1 MRRLHAV
8 LFLILMLGSSLP
20 IQIFAAPAAA
30 GRVIISLGSVSDIG
44 SSGAAR
50 LLKRGDSVFSGD
62 TIKTGTGAKAQLRF
76 TDNTLIALSEVTEFK
91 IKDYA
96 LSPQTAGKIDQYML
110 AKNDSA
116 TSGQAIAAVQ
126 NSNDLKIAPTLE
138 ARDKMLVSLAK
149 GGLRMVTGAIG
160 KSNPSAY
167 ELGTVVGTIGVR
179 GTGLNV
185 ISSKK
190 ETQIY
195 VYHGRAYL
203 KLLGMPTA
211 INLGPDSGYTLV
223 TISGNTNNPVV
234 TLQPNPSSPPQPVN
248 TSTNTVSGSSSNN
261 TSSSEN
267 TSGSSNFSSGG
278 SASNLPSNSGTA
290 MSGSGCVLVKDCP
303 DCPPHCQ

>member
-1 MRRLHAV
+1 MRQLHAV
-8 LFLILMLGSSLP
+8 LFLILMLSLSLSTP
-20 IQIFAAPAAA
+20 IFAATVAA

-44 SSGAAR
+44 PSGSTR
-50 LLKRGDSVFSGD
+50 LLKRGDNVFSGE
-62 TIKTGTGAKAQLRF
+62 TIKTGSGAKVQLRL

-96 LSPQTAGKIDQYML
+96 LSAQTAGKIDQYML

-116 TSGQAIAAVQ
+116 TSGQAISAVQ

-167 ELGTVVGTIGVR
+167 QLGTVVGTIGVR

-223 TISGNTNNPVV
+223 TISGSTNNPIV

-261 TSSSEN
+261 TSNSGS
-267 TSGSSNFSSGG
+267 TSGSNNFSSGG
-278 SASNLPSNSGTA
+278 SASSLPSNSGVTTTA
-290 MSGSGCVLVKDCP
+290 GSCILVRDCSDCP
-303 DCPPHCQ
+303 LHCQ

>member
-8 LFLILMLGSSLP
+8 LFLILMLSPSLSA
-20 IQIFAAPAAA
+20 QIFAAPAAA
-30 GRVIISLGSVSDIG
+30 GRVIISLGSVSNIG
-44 SSGAAR
+44 SSGASR

-62 TIKTGTGAKAQLRF
+62 IIKTGTGAKVQLRF

-138 ARDKMLVSLAK
+138 ANDKMLVSLAK

-223 TISGNTNNPVV
+223 TVSGNTNNPVI

-248 TSTNTVSGSSSNN
+248 TSTNTVSGSSSND
-261 TSSSEN
+261 TSNSGS
-267 TSGSSNFSSGG
+267 TSGSNNFSSGG
-278 SASNLPSNSGTA
+278 SASNLPSNTNTTSSGGLTCTKEC
-290 MSGSGCVLVKDCP
+290 GDCP
-303 DCPPHCQ
+303 LVCQ